1 MYFGTLLFARTHE
14 ASLSLSVKIYLMQSF
29 NKRHVSSVV
38 SGEVLSTSVDI
49 AASCEQQSE
58 EVENQGSHL

>member
-14 ASLSLSVKIYLMQSF
+14 ASLPLSVKIYLMQPL
-29 NKRHVSSVV
+29 NNRHVSSVV
-38 SGEVLSTSVDI
+38 SGEILSTSIDI
-49 AASCEQQSE
+49 AASCEQRSE